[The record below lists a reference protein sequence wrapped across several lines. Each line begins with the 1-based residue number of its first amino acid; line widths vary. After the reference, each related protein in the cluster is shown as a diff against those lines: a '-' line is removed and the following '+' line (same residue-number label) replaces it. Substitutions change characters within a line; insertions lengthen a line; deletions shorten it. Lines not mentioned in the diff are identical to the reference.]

1 MVFWKVERWTERLR
15 DVGFSASPET
25 AGGLRPIL
33 YCGSHGAT
41 WITRLYVLRSP
52 LPATARTIDEND
64 ACFIIR
70 DVRRC
75 PLNVSRRCHQSC
87 VFCHLPEHHRFFSTL
102 HLDYN
107 ERRPPANHTLPLNP
121 HVLRNP
127 SV

>member
-1 MVFWKVERWTERLR
+1 MESDATAKRHSYFERALELI
-15 DVGFSASPET
+15 SA
-25 AGGLRPIL
+25 R
-33 YCGSHGAT
+33 
-41 WITRLYVLRSP
+41 RVVRSP

-75 PLNVSRRCHQSC
+75 PLNVSRCCHQSC
-87 VFCHLPEHHRFFSTL
+87 VFCHLSEHHSFFSTL

-107 ERRPPANHTLPLNP
+107 ERRPPANHALPLNP